1 LLIIIIVSVSAFASI
16 CLIIII
22 IIISTSVF
30 IIIGDC
36 WKQDYIS
43 LGEMRTNLE
52 FNLNSYY
59 DLIKENV
66 ALTSNYRLLCKRLEI
81 VESKKN
87 NDMNLSSLT
96 NDNLKLKE
104 ELTTMD
110 KNFKILESLLNE
122 EKIKN
127 ANLLL
132 KLNAFQSNEN
142 NQIVMLQLVQ
152 SEAHIEQLN
161 NELKSKQDELNILNN
176 EKRFLVLNQLEQ
188 FSKIQTSTEKIN
200 ELQNKCDYYKLL
212 AEKSIQKS
220 GLLALENER
229 LISILDQYKNEK
241 EDSAKK
247 SKRILD
253 QKSKQFEMVDLTRIE
268 EKVSI
273 KNDY

>member
-1 LLIIIIVSVSAFASI
+1 
-16 CLIIII
+16 
-22 IIISTSVF
+22 
-30 IIIGDC
+30 
-36 WKQDYIS
+36 
-43 LGEMRTNLE
+43 
-52 FNLNSYY
+52 
-59 DLIKENV
+59 
-66 ALTSNYRLLCKRLEI
+66 
-81 VESKKN
+81 
-87 NDMNLSSLT
+87 LT

-110 KNFKILESLLNE
+110 KNFKMLESLLNE

-176 EKRFLVLNQLEQ
+176 EKRFLVLNQLGQ

-241 EDSAKK
+241 EDSTKK